1 MRQKKQSNKTIR
13 GLVLKLRP
21 NDNQKV
27 LLSKH
32 LDGCRFIYNQY
43 VEEYLKALK
52 EERIPNYKN
61 YKELCTRYEFLKG
74 SYSWTVQQVLYKFK
88 QTNSINRSKRPKCQQ
103 VGLIKFRSKKSH
115 SDNF

>member
-1 MRQKKQSNKTIR
+1 MRQKNQSNKTIR

-43 VEEYLKALK
+43 VEEYLL
-52 EERIPNYKN
+52 
-61 YKELCTRYEFLKG
+61 
-74 SYSWTVQQVLYKFK
+74 
-88 QTNSINRSKRPKCQQ
+88 
-103 VGLIKFRSKKSH
+103 
-115 SDNF
+115 